1 MRIINSNNPAHGFA
15 DFVLV
20 CDYCGRE
27 IDDEDANLE
36 FYDQG
41 EAFCLHKYCSDA
53 FRKQNK
59 AGRLYWVGLEGASI
73 TVKEAG
79 QTHKINL

>member
-1 MRIINSNNPAHGFA
+1 MRIINSNNPPHGLA

-20 CDYCGRE
+20 CDYCRQE
-27 IDDEDANLE
+27 IGEEDANLE
-36 FYDQG
+36 FYDRG
-41 EAFCLHKYCSDA
+41 EVFCLHKYCSDV

-59 AGRLYWVGLEGASI
+59 AGRLYWINFEGATI

-79 QTHKINL
+79 QNHTIKL